1 MSHAPTPPLSGDGP
15 ARMSSYF
22 EALNVLT
29 HLFRVF
35 NRRESHATRGIEAGV
50 AINRNKLMALILDYV
65 IFWHSPQ
72 RPTSYLDIFFRSLK
86 RDDFALNFSLGG
98 SLRFLKKRG
107 GEGGGGEG
115 NFNPKNCL
123 WIENCVHIFR
133 KSLHCTA
140 LRCFALLC
148 VALRCFALLCVALR
162 CTALHYFALYCFAL
176 HYTALHCIAL
186 YCTALHCTAYYK
198 L

>member
-107 GEGGGGEG
+107 GRGGGGGGEISVRM
-115 NFNPKNCL
+115 PKRSESRPQIWKNRESGINL
-123 WIENCVHIFR
+123 TSKSVVDAAKVNMAR
-133 KSLHCTA
+133 KC
-140 LRCFALLC
+140 
-148 VALRCFALLCVALR
+148 
-162 CTALHYFALYCFAL
+162 
-176 HYTALHCIAL
+176 
-186 YCTALHCTAYYK
+186 
-198 L
+198 

>member
-107 GEGGGGEG
+107 GGGEWGGGREMSTSKTASGSKTAYT
-115 NFNPKNCL
+115 FL
-123 WIENCVHIFR
+123 EN
-133 KSLHCTA
+133 HCI
-140 LRCFALLC
+140 ALLC

-162 CTALHYFALYCFAL
+162 CV
-176 HYTALHCIAL
+176 
-186 YCTALHCTAYYK
+186 ALHCTA
-198 L
+198 LLCIVLLCIALHCFTLHCIVLHCTTLHCIL

>member
-107 GEGGGGEG
+107 GRGGGGGGGQTEQRRRKKHLG
-115 NFNPKNCL
+115 GSGACL
-123 WIENCVHIFR
+123 PENVEI
-133 KSLHCTA
+133 
-140 LRCFALLC
+140 
-148 VALRCFALLCVALR
+148 
-162 CTALHYFALYCFAL
+162 
-176 HYTALHCIAL
+176 
-186 YCTALHCTAYYK
+186 
-198 L
+198 